1 MLLAIDTATDRLSL
15 ALHNGDALLA
25 EFTLTVGRGHSARLA
40 PLVAQIMAHSK
51 VAAADLTALAVAV
64 GPGSY
69 TGLRVGI
76 ALAKGLAAVNHLPL
90 VPLSTLDITAAGQ
103 TFYDPQATLVA
114 LAPAG
119 RNRVLSAEYRVRQGR
134 WRAQRQARLQSWE
147 ELLDSYDF
155 PICLTGEITQQGLQQ
170 ARKAIAAGQN
180 IRLLPPA
187 ERLRRA
193 GFLAEEALRR
203 LRQSQDYP
211 ADRVRP
217 IYLKSPG

>member
-15 ALHNGDALLA
+15 ALHNGDVLLA
-25 EFTLTVGRGHSARLA
+25 ECTLTVGRGHSARLA

-76 ALAKGLAAVNHLPL
+76 ALAKGLAAVNHLPV

-103 TFYDPQATLVA
+103 TLYDPQATLVA

-134 WRAQRQARLQSWE
+134 WRAQSQVRLQSWE

-170 ARKAIAAGQN
+170 ARKAIAAGKN

-193 GFLAEEALRR
+193 GFLAEEAQQL

>member
-1 MLLAIDTATDRLSL
+1 MLLAIDTATDILSL
-15 ALHNGDALLA
+15 ALHNGDVLLA
-25 EFTLTVGRGHSARLA
+25 ECTLTVGRGHSARLA
-40 PLVAQIMAHSK
+40 PLVDQIMAYSN

-69 TGLRVGI
+69 TGLRIGI
-76 ALAKGLAAVNHLPL
+76 ALAKGMAAVNHLPV

-103 TFYDPQATLVA
+103 TFYDPQAALIA

-119 RNRVLSAEYRVRQGR
+119 RNRVLSAEYRVQQGR
-134 WRAQRQARLQSWE
+134 WKAQSPIRLQSWE
-147 ELLDSYDF
+147 ELLDSLEG
-155 PICLTGEITQQGLQQ
+155 PICLTGEINQQGLQQ
-170 ARKAIAAGQN
+170 VQRAIAAGQN

-193 GFLAEEALRR
+193 GFLAEEAQRR

-211 ADRVRP
+211 ADRVMP